1 MSKKKRCRL
10 CASLSSS
17 SSSRRFKRDFIETF
31 AIHLRLITRFACLS
45 FIPLDS
51 KTHTHARTEAKAS
64 HFNVMSNIFMSI
76 CRQARWPQLAERPSS
91 RPAAGLCAL
100 SWTHC
105 VSAPRQRRS
114 SADCGDISGLT
125 NRLQC
130 HLSSGDIKHANLEGA
145 VMVVVVG
152 GSSHRN
158 APAMI
163 QQPHGSD

>member
-1 MSKKKRCRL
+1 MHHYHHHHHRGGSKEIL
-10 CASLSSS
+10 
-17 SSSRRFKRDFIETF
+17 
-31 AIHLRLITRFACLS
+31 LRLLRFIYDSLLGLLVSASSHLTLKHTR
-45 FIPLDS
+45 
-51 KTHTHARTEAKAS
+51 THARTEAKAS